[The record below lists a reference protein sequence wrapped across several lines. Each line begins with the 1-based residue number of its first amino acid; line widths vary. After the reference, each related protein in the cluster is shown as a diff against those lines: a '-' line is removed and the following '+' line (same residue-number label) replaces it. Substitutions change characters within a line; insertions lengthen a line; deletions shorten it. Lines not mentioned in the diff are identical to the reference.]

1 MTTDPDQI
9 RAQIHA
15 LLADLP
21 EIVAQLDVAGPGLDV
36 AGRAAPGLD
45 VAGRAAPGL
54 DVADIDTV
62 AARLEEAHELLVQAL
77 ESVERG

>member
-45 VAGRAAPGL
+45 VA
-54 DVADIDTV
+54 DIDTV